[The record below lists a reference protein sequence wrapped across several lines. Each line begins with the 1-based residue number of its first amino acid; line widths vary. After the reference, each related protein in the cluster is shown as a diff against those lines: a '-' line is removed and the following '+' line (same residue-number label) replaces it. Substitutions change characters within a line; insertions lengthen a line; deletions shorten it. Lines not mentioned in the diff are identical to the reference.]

1 MLRIDEVMHHYV
13 ALCTQVP
20 LRPIRSEQDYEQ
32 ALTSLNALLDAGA
45 RDEAH
50 PLVDLLDIL
59 GDLIDEYENTLL
71 LKAASTPGEIL
82 RFLMQQHG
90 LGQSDL
96 PEVGSQGVVS
106 ELLAGKRSLNVR
118 QIRALASRF
127 GVSPSLFMDA
137 SSQNSSSRV
146 TSKAGSS

>member
-1 MLRIDEVMHHYV
+1 MLRIDDVISYYA
-13 ALCTQVP
+13 ALCAQVP
-20 LRPIRSEQDYEQ
+20 LRPIRSAVDYER
-32 ALTSLNALLDAGA
+32 AVTSINALLDAGA
-45 RDEAH
+45 RDEEH
-50 PLVDLLDIL
+50 PLADLLEML
-59 GDLIDEYENTLL
+59 GDLISEYEHTLL
-71 LKAASTPGEIL
+71 REAASTPGEIL

-96 PEVGSQGVVS
+96 PEIGSQGVVS

-137 SSQNSSSRV
+137 PSQNASSRV